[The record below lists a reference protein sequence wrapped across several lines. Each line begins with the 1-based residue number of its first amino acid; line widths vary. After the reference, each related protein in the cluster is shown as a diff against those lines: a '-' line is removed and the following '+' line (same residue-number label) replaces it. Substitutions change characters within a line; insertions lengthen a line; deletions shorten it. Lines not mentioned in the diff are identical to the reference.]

1 MNVQRICG
9 IAALGV
15 LLAFRG
21 TLAAEDL
28 SQALVTI
35 NPVVIHEPTQNR
47 DVQLRITAPVNGNKL
62 PVILF
67 AHGAQ
72 YSKDDY
78 LPLSEYWASHG
89 YVVIQP
95 THIDSTTI
103 GLPRTDPRMAD
114 AWRGRLLDMHR
125 VLDLLDDIVRDTPLL
140 KGRVDTKRI
149 VAIGHSFGGHTA
161 GALVGAK
168 MPDTKADFT
177 DPRIAAGVLL
187 APPSRA
193 PGFRNVEWR
202 PDSKPVLIIAGMEDL
217 TMENDWRAHAQYFY
231 NTDVGNRCLAA
242 MTGVEHYLG
251 GTLGLHR
258 TEEKKESPEVLAEV
272 RKLSLQ
278 FIDAAVKGDT
288 AWTKTRTTLLEARPA
303 AINIFACK

>member
-1 MNVQRICG
+1 MNIRLYGAI
-9 IAALGV
+9 ALG
-15 LLAFRG
+15 LLMNLHGAM
-21 TLAAEDL
+21 AAEDL

-35 NPVVIHEPTQNR
+35 NPVIIHEPTQNR
-47 DVQLRITAPVNGNKL
+47 DVSLRITAPVNGTKL

-78 LPLSEYWASHG
+78 LPLSEFWASHG

-103 GLPRTDPRMAD
+103 GLQRTDPRMQD

-125 VLDLLDDIVRDTPLL
+125 VLDTLDEIVRDTPLL

-149 VAIGHSFGGHTA
+149 LAAGHSFGGHTA
-161 GALVGAK
+161 AALVGAK
-168 MPDTKADFT
+168 MPDVAADFT
-177 DPRIAAGVLL
+177 DPRITAGVLL

-202 PDSKPVLIIAGMEDL
+202 TDSKPVLIVAGLEDL
-217 TMENDWRAHAQYFY
+217 TMENDWHAHAQYFY
-231 NTDVGNRCLAA
+231 NTEVGNRCLAA
-242 MTGVEHYLG
+242 MTGVEHFLG
-251 GTLGLHR
+251 GTLGMHR
-258 TEEKKESPEVLAEV
+258 TEEKKESPATLAEIQ
-272 RKLSLQ
+272 KLSLQ
-278 FIDAAVKGDT
+278 FFDAAVKGSGEW
-288 AWTKTRTTLLEARPA
+288 AKTRAELLQTRPST
-303 AINIFACK
+303 IGIFACK